1 MGPQAEKRRRVEGES
16 LPSHFPIDLNEGHEG
31 EGSKENVGV
40 AGNSEEKNMA
50 ELDMFVI
57 SAALAGV
64 PFLKAKIK
72 AFVTKKEFHLKGK
85 ILELERELSL
95 KTRQVG
101 ELEIQNSKL
110 QQMLKKEQENSH
122 AIKKHAKAREL
133 SYKIQIDSANELRK
147 KTNELRKKTKAEK
160 DRYKRKV
167 EEANIAITNNF
178 EKIRKL
184 EAQKLAWGN
193 IGNTSQAAQK
203 VLSNGET
210 NKMELGGPIEKVKM
224 EYQET
229 SVTFGTF
236 SEKKL
241 SKMQDLQVQ
250 NLFKMEHQ
258 ADQMEEANARTCSFC
273 NIEFSSKGQLKSH
286 KLRCAWGIAPIVML

>member
-85 ILELERELSL
+85 ILELERELSM
-95 KTRQVG
+95 KTRQVE
-101 ELEIQNSKL
+101 ELETQNSML
-110 QQMLKKEQENSH
+110 QQTLKKEREDSK

-133 SYKIQIDSANELRK
+133 SDKIQIDSA
-147 KTNELRKKTKAEK
+147 NELRKKTKAEK

-167 EEANIAITNNF
+167 EEANIAIKKNF
-178 EKIRKL
+178 EKIRTL
-184 EAQKLAWGN
+184 EAQKLAWWNRGD
-193 IGNTSQAAQK
+193 TSHVGQK
-203 VLSNGET
+203 VLSNG
-210 NKMELGGPIEKVKM
+210 V
-224 EYQET
+224 
-229 SVTFGTF
+229 
-236 SEKKL
+236 
-241 SKMQDLQVQ
+241 
-250 NLFKMEHQ
+250 
-258 ADQMEEANARTCSFC
+258 
-273 NIEFSSKGQLKSH
+273 
-286 KLRCAWGIAPIVML
+286 LRKWNFAV

>member
-1 MGPQAEKRRRVEGES
+1 MPGLMNLQGEERRRMEGAF
-16 LPSHFPIDLNEGHEG
+16 PSHFPTYLPDEPETKGT
-31 EGSKENVGV
+31 KENVDV
-40 AGNSEEKNMA
+40 AGNFDEKNMA

-85 ILELERELSL
+85 ILQLERELSM
-95 KTRQVG
+95 KTRQVE

-110 QQMLKKEQENSH
+110 QQTLKKVRKDSR

-133 SYKIQIDSANELRK
+133 SYKIQIDSANDLR
-147 KTNELRKKTKAEK
+147 NKTKAEK

-167 EEANIAITNNF
+167 EEANIVITNNF

-193 IGNTSQAAQK
+193 RGDTSQVAQK
-203 VLSNGET
+203 VLSNGE
-210 NKMELGGPIEKVKM
+210 NKKMELGGPIESVKM

-229 SVTFGTF
+229 SVTSGTF
-236 SEKKL
+236 SEKKS

-258 ADQMEEANARTCSFC
+258 ADYVEEANARTCSYC
-273 NIEFSSKGQLKSH
+273 NILFSSKGQLKKH
-286 KLRCAWGIAPIVML
+286 KLRCAGGLAPIVML

>member
-1 MGPQAEKRRRVEGES
+1 MNLQAEERRRVEGA
-16 LPSHFPIDLNEGHEG
+16 LPSHFPTYLPEEHETEGTKKSG
-31 EGSKENVGV
+31 DV

-85 ILELERELSL
+85 ILELERELST
-95 KTRQVG
+95 KTRQVE

-110 QQMLKKEQENSH
+110 QQRLKKARADSR

-133 SYKIQIDSANELRK
+133 SDKIQIDSA
-147 KTNELRKKTKAEK
+147 NELRKKTKAEK

-167 EEANIAITNNF
+167 EEANIAIEKNF

-184 EAQKLAWGN
+184 EAQKLAWWNRGD
-193 IGNTSQAAQK
+193 TSQVAQK
-203 VLSNGET
+203 VLLNGET
-210 NKMELGGPIEKVKM
+210 KEMELGGPIEGVKM

-229 SVTFGTF
+229 PITFGTH
-236 SEKKL
+236 SEKK
-241 SKMQDLQVQ
+241 SSQMQDLQVQ
-250 NLFKMEHQ
+250 NLFKKEHQ
-258 ADQMEEANARTCSFC
+258 ADQVEEANARTCRYC
-273 NIEFSSKGQLKSH
+273 YIEFSSKGQFKSH
-286 KLRCAWGIAPIVML
+286 KLKCARGFAPFVML

>member
-1 MGPQAEKRRRVEGES
+1 MEGA
-16 LPSHFPIDLNEGHEG
+16 LPSHFPTYLPDEPETKGT
-31 EGSKENVGV
+31 KENVDV
-40 AGNSEEKNMA
+40 AGNFDEKNMA

-72 AFVTKKEFHLKGK
+72 AFVTKKESPLKGK

-133 SYKIQIDSANELRK
+133 SYKIQIDSANEQRK

-167 EEANIAITNNF
+167 EEANIAIKNNF

-184 EAQKLAWGN
+184 EAQQLAWWNRGD
-193 IGNTSQAAQK
+193 TSQVAQK
-203 VLSNGET
+203 VHSNGE
-210 NKMELGGPIEKVKM
+210 NKKMEIGGPIESVKM

-229 SVTFGTF
+229 SVTSGTF
-236 SEKKL
+236 SEKKY

-258 ADQMEEANARTCSFC
+258 ADYVEEANARTCSYC
-273 NIEFSSKGQLKSH
+273 NILFSSKGQLKKH
-286 KLRCAWGIAPIVML
+286 KLRCAGGLAPIVML